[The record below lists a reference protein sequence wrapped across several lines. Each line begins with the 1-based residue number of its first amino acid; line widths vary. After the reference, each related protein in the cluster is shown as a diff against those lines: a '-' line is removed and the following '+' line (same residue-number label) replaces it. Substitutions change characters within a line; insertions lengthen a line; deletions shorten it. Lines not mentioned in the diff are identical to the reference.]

1 MADYSVTYDQLD
13 ALLQGLDPNTADT
26 PYEIEI
32 TEVTRDFLL
41 GGGDNPTS
49 GTLRYVL
56 CQNPNKYV
64 SLTWGANAISLIEG
78 LSSIGQSYEPN
89 YFTPINFLWGATSL
103 VSIDMSHFIGIRGFW
118 MNSFAGCTSLKS
130 LDLSNLTLIEST
142 LSLANRC
149 TSLESV
155 NMAGLSSVYRM
166 ENAFVNCVNLR
177 VVNMAGC
184 DNIENSSMMFYG
196 CSSLTSIALPEMS
209 KNMNVKGMFSGCT
222 SLEEIHNWTVPLEAN
237 YGNIS
242 GSEDLRCFANCPS
255 LQAIYTSPADTPPQE
270 SSWRAWDIRKD
281 TANNQSTVTV
291 YNPDGTSNSVSVP
304 SSGDYTMKVTDKVDE
319 LLFSPSESISAAT
332 IQKMLQ
338 TKAPITARDALD
350 PTRDNFVL
358 LAKDRSSARTNV
370 TTDVIEAGNKLPP
383 TSEAVR
389 AAIGQMGL
397 IMYPV
402 GSIYMSVNSINP
414 ENIFGGTWE
423 RLPDGVFIRNAGG
436 DANPVGEV
444 QNEGL
449 PNIIGSLY
457 GMQQNKGGGTSGAF
471 SRSGGSGN
479 NEGTYSGF
487 GSYDISFNARSS
499 NSIYGASSHVTTY
512 NTAVYIWKRIA

>member
-13 ALLQGLDPNTADT
+13 ALLQGLDPNTADA

-32 TEVTRDFLL
+32 TTATEEWLKGYNQAVQ
-41 GGGDNPTS
+41 
-49 GTLRYVL
+49 GTLQYVL
-56 CQNPNKYV
+56 KQNSSKYV
-64 SLTWGANAISLIEG
+64 SLTWGNSAKQVLSLF
-78 LSSIGQSYEPN
+78 SDTAWMFWACS
-89 YFTPINFLWGATSL
+89 SL
-103 VSIDMSHFIGIRGFW
+103 VSIDASALPRVAYYT
-118 MNSFAGCTSLKS
+118 FAGCSSLVSVDITGVS
-130 LDLSNLTLIEST
+130 LNKDIHGLFQNCS
-142 LSLANRC
+142 SLVSVVMTGNTNVTRTENMFYRC
-149 TSLESV
+149 TSLQSV
-155 NMAGLSSVYRM
+155 NVSGLDSVS
-166 ENAFVNCVNLR
+166 NARNMFEGCINLSEIHGWQIPLTAD
-177 VVNMAGC
+177 MGGC
-184 DNIENSSMMFYG
+184 FTD
-196 CSSLTSIALPEMS
+196 CR
-209 KNMNVKGMFSGCT
+209 
-222 SLEEIHNWTVPLEAN
+222 SLEH
-237 YGNIS
+237 
-242 GSEDLRCFANCPS
+242 
-255 LQAIYTSPADTPPQE
+255 IYTNDTPSQE
-270 SSWRAWDIRKD
+270 SSWHAWDIRKD

-304 SSGDYTMKVTDKVDE
+304 SAGTYTMKVTDKVDE
-319 LLFSPSESISAAT
+319 LLFSPSEEIPAAT

-338 TKAPITARDALD
+338 TKAPITAKDALD
-350 PTRDNFVL
+350 PTKDNFML
-358 LAKDRSSARTNV
+358 WAKDRASARTNV
-370 TTDVIEAGNKLPP
+370 TTDVIEEGNKLPP

-423 RLPDGVFIRNAGG
+423 RLPAGVFIRNAGG

-449 PNIIGSLY
+449 PNITGSLY

-479 NEGTYSGF
+479 NEGTHSGF